1 MMVTWAR
8 QTTLQGKVGF
18 AKLDVTNEDEWKSTW
33 DAAEKFFGGQVQV
46 QLWF

>member
-1 MMVTWAR
+1 M
-8 QTTLQGKVGF
+8 QGKVGF

-46 QLWF
+46 QL